1 MEYLV
6 IKLITFVLIF
16 IGCISIFYHCF
27 KGLNKQI
34 KDESNHKEKPIKNEV
49 NVKSTNSSDH
59 IYVLKPSGTIIK
71 NGKVIQKDNDCY
83 RKENITK
90 KENNDGYHKE
100 NTIKSGKPNDLI
112 VALVEQQIP
121 LHRKYTDNVK
131 QQIKEGKVSYNKET
145 GKPKYIFYNPDN
157 LEIEKHNENFE
168 EIPHDPSY
176 PVRRPGVKYN
186 EVLKDERWKKRRN
199 FIIYY
204 RANNICQC
212 CKRKFEKHELAIHHK
227 YYVIYPNGDVPYPW
241 NYPDSALMCLCHEC
255 HNKIHNEKPIPVY
268 YRKHPL
274 F

>member
-1 MEYLV
+1 MKILFFIILIIV
-6 IKLITFVLIF
+6 IAIYGFFTE
-16 IGCISIFYHCF
+16 
-27 KGLNKQI
+27 LNNQ
-34 KDESNHKEKPIKNEV
+34 NE
-49 NVKSTNSSDH
+49 
-59 IYVLKPSGTIIK
+59 
-71 NGKVIQKDNDCY
+71 DNDS
-83 RKENITK
+83 
-90 KENNDGYHKE
+90 YHKLK
-100 NTIKSGKPNDLI
+100 NNQNDNNI
-112 VALVEQQIP
+112 SFN
-121 LHRKYTDNVK
+121 RKYTDNVK
-131 QQIKEGKVSYNKET
+131 KQIKEGKVSYNKET

-157 LEIEKHNENFE
+157 LEIDKQNENFE
-168 EIPHDPSY
+168 EIPYDPSY

>member
-1 MEYLV
+1 MKY
-6 IKLITFVLIF
+6 LIF
-16 IGCISIFYHCF
+16 IILIIVIAIYGFF
-27 KGLNKQI
+27 TELNNQNEDNDCHH
-34 KDESNHKEKPIKNEV
+34 KDNDYSRKEKPVKN
-49 NVKSTNSSDH
+49 
-59 IYVLKPSGTIIK
+59 
-71 NGKVIQKDNDCY
+71 DN
-83 RKENITK
+83 NISF
-90 KENNDGYHKE
+90 N
-100 NTIKSGKPNDLI
+100 
-112 VALVEQQIP
+112 
-121 LHRKYTDNVK
+121 RKYTDNIK

-168 EIPHDPSY
+168 EIPYDPSY

-204 RANNICQC
+204 RANNICQY